1 MSSSSFLQN
10 LSNAIEKSKSK
21 TPNIKTEEKKEIPDE
36 IPLNI
41 NLFSIGK
48 CLGNGQYGRVYLAE
62 DKFMKK
68 KFAIKIIEKKML
80 NKDYSQLKTEI
91 EIHVRLKHPH
101 IIEMFAYFYDENFIY
116 ILFEFASF
124 GSLFD
129 VLKTQKNLINSNKKI
144 FNIIYQISLALFH
157 LKQKKIVHKDIKLE
171 NILVTELNENN
182 IKIKLCDFGCATQCF
197 SKKIFQFS
205 KKGTAQY
212 LSPEIVITHKFDYKA
227 DVWALGIIIY
237 EILTNGIS
245 PFNYENNN
253 KIYDEIK
260 NYTDFKSICEPIKK
274 LHIDEDLF
282 DLMGKM
288 FEKDPNKRI
297 NIEEILESKYIV
309 KNLNLYKND
318 ENNEINEFN
327 ENKN

>member
-1 MSSSSFLQN
+1 MSSFLEN
-10 LSNAIEKSKSK
+10 LSNAIEKSKS
-21 TPNIKTEEKKEIPDE
+21 NQSIKEPIPESLSEIPDE

-41 NLFSIGK
+41 NIFSIGK
-48 CLGNGQYGRVYLAE
+48 CLGHGQYGRVYYAE
-62 DKFMKK
+62 DKFLRK

-80 NKDYSQLKTEI
+80 NKNYSQLKYEI
-91 EIHVRLKHPH
+91 EIHVRLKHKN
-101 IIEMFAYFYDENFIY
+101 IIEMYAYFYDENFIY
-116 ILFEFASF
+116 ILFEYARF

-129 VLKTQKNLINSNKKI
+129 VLKNQNKLITKEKI
-144 FNIIYQISLALFH
+144 FQIIYQISKALLH

-171 NILVTELNENN
+171 NILVTDLNEKN
-182 IKIKLCDFGCATQCF
+182 IIVKLGDFGCATQCF
-197 SKKIFQFS
+197 TKKIFQFS

-212 LSPEIVITHKFDYKA
+212 LSPEIIITHKFDYKA